1 MSKDLMG
8 YDKLVEDALRGAM
21 VTALRRAAEQGLPG
35 DHHFY
40 ISFRTGDPGVDIG
53 DQLKAT
59 HPEEMTIVLQHQYWD
74 LEVGD
79 RAFSVALSFNQMRQT
94 LTVPYAAVTAF
105 ADPSVKFGLQF
116 QGGAEAGRTAPRI
129 EPAEPPAADDTA
141 DSAPSQP
148 TADVVALDSFRK
160 K

>member
-1 MSKDLMG
+1 MG

-21 VTALRRAAEQGLPG
+21 VAALRRAAEQGLPG

-40 ISFRTGDPGVDIG
+40 ISFRTDDPGVDIG
-53 DQLKAT
+53 DRLKAT

-74 LEVGD
+74 LEVGEA
-79 RAFSVALSFNQMRQT
+79 AFSVALSFNRARQT
-94 LTVPYAAVTAF
+94 LTVPYRAVTAF

-116 QGGAEAGRTAPRI
+116 QGGADAGGVASRI
-129 EPAEPPAADDTA
+129 DPAEPPASDDMA
-141 DSAPSQP
+141 DSAPSQL

>member
-1 MSKDLMG
+1 MG

-21 VTALRRAAEQGLPG
+21 VAALRQAAEQGLPG

-40 ISFRTGDPGVDIG
+40 ISFRTDDPGVDIG
-53 DQLKAT
+53 DQLKAS

-74 LEVGD
+74 LEVGEA
-79 RAFSVALSFNQMRQT
+79 AFSVALSFNRARQT

-116 QGGAEAGRTAPRI
+116 QGGADAGGVASRI
-129 EPAEPPAADDTA
+129 DPAEPPASDDMA
-141 DSAPSQP
+141 GPAPSQL

>member
-1 MSKDLMG
+1 MTTYSLC
-8 YDKLVEDALRGAM
+8 YDKWIEDAMRG
-21 VTALRRAAEQGLPG
+21 VIRRSLAFVASEGLPG
-35 DHHFY
+35 EHHFY
-40 ISFRTGDPGVDIG
+40 ITFRTHAEGVEVADFLRA
-53 DQLKAT
+53 Q
-59 HPEEMTIVLQHQYWD
+59 HPDEMTIVLQHQYWD

-141 DSAPSQP
+141 DAPASQS

>member
-1 MSKDLMG
+1 MG

-129 EPAEPPAADDTA
+129 EPAEPPAADETA

>member
-1 MSKDLMG
+1 MG

-21 VTALRRAAEQGLPG
+21 VAALRRAAEQGLPG

-40 ISFRTGDPGVDIG
+40 ISFRTDDPGVDIG
-53 DQLKAT
+53 DRLKAT

-74 LEVGD
+74 LEVGEAD
-79 RAFSVALSFNQMRQT
+79 FSVALSFNRARQT
-94 LTVPYAAVTAF
+94 LTVPYRAVTAF

-116 QGGAEAGRTAPRI
+116 QGGADAGGVASRI
-129 EPAEPPAADDTA
+129 DPAEPPASDDMA
-141 DSAPSQP
+141 DSAPSQL

>member
-1 MSKDLMG
+1 MGKDLMG
-8 YDKLVEDALRGAM
+8 YDKLVENALRGAM

-40 ISFRTGDPGVDIG
+40 ISFRTDHPGVHIG
-53 DQLKAT
+53 DDLKAT

-74 LEVGD
+74 FEVGEA
-79 RAFSVALSFNQMRQT
+79 AFSVALSFNRARQT
-94 LTVPYAAVTAF
+94 LTVPYEAVTAF

-116 QGGAEAGRTAPRI
+116 QAGADAGEAAPRI
-129 EPAEPPAADDTA
+129 DPAEPPASDDTA
-141 DSAPSQP
+141 GPAPSQV

>member
-21 VTALRRAAEQGLPG
+21 VAALRRAAEQGLPG

-40 ISFRTGDPGVDIG
+40 ISFRTNDPGVDIG
-53 DQLKAT
+53 DRLKAT

-79 RAFSVALSFNQMRQT
+79 RAFSVALSFNRARQT
-94 LTVPYAAVTAF
+94 LTVPYQAVTAF

-116 QGGAEAGRTAPRI
+116 RGSGDAGVSAPHI
-129 EPAEPPAADDTA
+129 DPAEPSASDDTA
-141 DSAPSQP
+141 DTAPSRL

>member
-21 VTALRRAAEQGLPG
+21 VAALRQAAEQGLPG

-94 LTVPYAAVTAF
+94 MTVPYAAVTAF

-116 QGGAEAGRTAPRI
+116 QGGAEAGGSAPRI
-129 EPAEPPAADDTA
+129 DPAEPPAADDTA
-141 DSAPSQP
+141 DASASRL

>member
-21 VTALRRAAEQGLPG
+21 VAALRRAAEQGLPG

-40 ISFRTGDPGVDIG
+40 ISFRTDDPGVDIG
-53 DQLKAT
+53 DRLKAT

-74 LEVGD
+74 LKVGD
-79 RAFSVALSFNQMRQT
+79 RVFSVALSFNQMRQT

-116 QGGAEAGRTAPRI
+116 QGGGDAGGAAPRI
-129 EPAEPPAADDTA
+129 GPAEPPASDDMAD
-141 DSAPSQP
+141 APASQP

>member
-21 VTALRRAAEQGLPG
+21 VAALRRAAEQGLPG

-40 ISFRTGDPGVDIG
+40 ISFRTDDPGVDIG
-53 DQLKAT
+53 ARLKAT

-79 RAFSVALSFNQMRQT
+79 QGFSVALSFNQMRQT

-116 QGGAEAGRTAPRI
+116 HGGAEAGEIASRI
-129 EPAEPPAADDTA
+129 DLAEPPAPAEAAD
-141 DSAPSQP
+141 APASRLS
-148 TADVVALDSFRK
+148 ADVVALDTFRK

>member
-1 MSKDLMG
+1 MG

-21 VTALRRAAEQGLPG
+21 VAALRRAAEQGLPG

-40 ISFRTGDPGVDIG
+40 ISFRTDDPGVDIG
-53 DQLKAT
+53 DRLKAT

-74 LEVGD
+74 LEVGEA
-79 RAFSVALSFNQMRQT
+79 AFSVALSFNQMRQT
-94 LTVPYAAVTAF
+94 LTVPYEAVTAF

-116 QGGAEAGRTAPRI
+116 QGGADAGGVASRI
-129 EPAEPPAADDTA
+129 DPAEPPASDDMT

>member
-8 YDKLVEDALRGAM
+8 YDKLVDDALRGAM
-21 VTALRRAAEQGLPG
+21 VAALRRAAEQGLPG

-40 ISFRTGDPGVDIG
+40 ISFRTDDPGVDIG
-53 DQLKAT
+53 DRLKAS

-116 QGGAEAGRTAPRI
+116 QGGSDAGGAAPRI
-129 EPAEPPAADDTA
+129 DPAEPPAPDDMADTPA
-141 DSAPSQP
+141 SQP

>member
-1 MSKDLMG
+1 MG

-21 VTALRRAAEQGLPG
+21 VAALRRAAEQGLPG

-40 ISFRTGDPGVDIG
+40 ISFRTDDPGVDIG
-53 DQLKAT
+53 DRLKAT

-74 LEVGD
+74 LEVGEA
-79 RAFSVALSFNQMRQT
+79 AFSVALSFNRARQT
-94 LTVPYAAVTAF
+94 LTVPYRAVTAF

-116 QGGAEAGRTAPRI
+116 QGGADAGGVASRI
-129 EPAEPPAADDTA
+129 DPAEPPASDDMA
-141 DSAPSQP
+141 GPAPSQL

>member
-1 MSKDLMG
+1 MG
-8 YDKLVEDALRGAM
+8 YDKLVDDALRGAM
-21 VTALRRAAEQGLPG
+21 VAALRQAAEQGLPG

-79 RAFSVALSFNQMRQT
+79 RAFSVALSFNRARQT

-116 QGGAEAGRTAPRI
+116 QGGADAGGVASRI
-129 EPAEPPAADDTA
+129 DPAEPPASDDTA
-141 DSAPSQP
+141 DAPANQP

>member
-21 VTALRRAAEQGLPG
+21 VAALRQAAEHGLPG

-40 ISFRTGDPGVDIG
+40 ISFRTNDPGVNIG

-79 RAFSVALSFNQMRQT
+79 RAFSVALSFNQMRQM
-94 LTVPYAAVTAF
+94 LTVPYDAVTAF

-116 QGGAEAGRTAPRI
+116 QGGDAGDAAPRI
-129 EPAEPPAADDTA
+129 DPAEPAALDDADDA
-141 DSAPSQP
+141 MAPPSS
-148 TADVVALDSFRK
+148 ADVVALDSFRK

>member
-1 MSKDLMG
+1 MG
-8 YDKLVEDALRGAM
+8 YDKLVENALRGAM
-21 VTALRRAAEQGLPG
+21 VTALQRAAKEGLPG

-40 ISFRTGDPGVDIG
+40 ISFRTDHPGVHIG
-53 DQLKAT
+53 DDLKAT

-74 LEVGD
+74 LKVGD
-79 RAFSVALSFNQMRQT
+79 RVFSVALSFNQMRQT

-116 QGGAEAGRTAPRI
+116 QGSGDAGGAAPRI
-129 EPAEPPAADDTA
+129 DPAEPPASDDTA
-141 DSAPSQP
+141 DAPANQP

>member
-1 MSKDLMG
+1 MG

-40 ISFRTGDPGVDIG
+40 ISFRTDDPGVDIG

-79 RAFSVALSFNQMRQT
+79 RAFSVALSFNRLRQT
-94 LTVPYAAVTAF
+94 LTVPYQAVTAF

-116 QGGAEAGRTAPRI
+116 QGAAEAGGSAPRI
-129 EPAEPPAADDTA
+129 DPAEPPAADEAA
-141 DSAPSQP
+141 DAPASP
-148 TADVVALDSFRK
+148 LTADVVALDSFRK

>member
-1 MSKDLMG
+1 MTKDLMG

-21 VTALRRAAEQGLPG
+21 VAALRQAAEQGLSG

-40 ISFRTGDPGVDIG
+40 ISFRTDDPGVDIG

-79 RAFSVALSFNQMRQT
+79 QAFSVALSFNRARQT
-94 LTVPYAAVTAF
+94 LTVPYRAVTAF

-116 QGGAEAGRTAPRI
+116 QGGGVAGVAAPRI
-129 EPAEPPAADDTA
+129 DPAEPPAPDDTA
-141 DSAPSQP
+141 DSAPSQL

>member
-21 VTALRRAAEQGLPG
+21 VAALRQAAEQGLPG

-40 ISFRTGDPGVDIG
+40 ISFRTDDPGVDIG

-79 RAFSVALSFNQMRQT
+79 RAFSVALSFNQMRQK
-94 LTVPYAAVTAF
+94 LTVPYDAVTAF

-116 QGGAEAGRTAPRI
+116 QGGANAGEAGAHI
-129 EPAEPPAADDTA
+129 DPAEPPADDDTA
-141 DSAPSQP
+141 DTPASQL

>member
-1 MSKDLMG
+1 MG

-21 VTALRRAAEQGLPG
+21 VAALRQAAEQGLPG

-40 ISFRTGDPGVDIG
+40 ISFRTDDPGVDIG

-79 RAFSVALSFNQMRQT
+79 RAFSVALSFNRARQT

-116 QGGAEAGRTAPRI
+116 QGGGDAGGAALRI
-129 EPAEPPAADDTA
+129 DPAEPPAADGTA
-141 DSAPSQP
+141 DAPASQL